1 MRAAKYIW
9 QWRSIAKQAFTQT
22 SIVAK
27 FLCLLHVT
35 NNYLCSST
43 LVYGPSMLPTLN
55 ISGDVLLVEHI
66 SHRLGKLGPGD
77 VVLVRSPVDPRKI
90 VTKRIVGMEGDR
102 ITFLLD
108 PSSNDSC
115 NIIVVPKG
123 HVWIQ
128 GDNMYASSDSRH
140 FGPVPYGL
148 IQGKVFMRVWPP
160 HSFGSLE
167 Q

>member
-1 MRAAKYIW
+1 
-9 QWRSIAKQAFTQT
+9 
-22 SIVAK
+22 
-27 FLCLLHVT
+27 
-35 NNYLCSST
+35 
-43 LVYGPSMLPTLN
+43 MLPTLN

-115 NIIVVPKG
+115 NIIVNACVQQK
-123 HVWIQ
+123 
-128 GDNMYASSDSRH
+128 DFTKKYS
-140 FGPVPYGL
+140 
-148 IQGKVFMRVWPP
+148 
-160 HSFGSLE
+160 
-167 Q
+167 